1 MKSCFDRIPCPPLI
15 SATLRPG
22 SATFTAQQRLRGNS
36 ALLMQRPAPSSLDPG
51 GRAPGPVLSGGA

>member
-22 SATFTAQQRLRGNS
+22 SS
-36 ALLMQRPAPSSLDPG
+36 ALLMQRPAPSILDPG
-51 GRAPGPVLSGGA
+51 GRASGPVLSGGA